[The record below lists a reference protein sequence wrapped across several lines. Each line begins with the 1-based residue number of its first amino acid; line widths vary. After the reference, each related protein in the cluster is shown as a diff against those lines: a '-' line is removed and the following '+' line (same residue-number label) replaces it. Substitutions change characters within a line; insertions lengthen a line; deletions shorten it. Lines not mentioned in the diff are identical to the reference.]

1 MSASKAPPRVFYGW
15 VVVGASLLS
24 NIMVLGAGTASF
36 TVFLAPMTSA
46 LGWSRITYTG
56 AVTAQSLLNIAA
68 RPIIGIVLDR
78 LGPRPLMA
86 AGALVAGACYLLLS
100 QVSQPWQFYLLYS
113 FAAAF
118 GLGET
123 GNLVTSATISKWFIR
138 MRGRALAIASTGMNL
153 GQIIFTPLCA
163 LLIAA
168 IGWRM
173 TWSVT
178 GLMVVG
184 VVLPIAFVMRRS
196 PEDIGLTPD
205 GAPSEEPAPGGTAT
219 SRNAAE
225 PSWGLRQAIRTRAVW
240 ILMLSSNLSSLAY
253 SGILYHLV
261 AYYTDSGLS
270 LQAAGVLIGLNHT
283 FALISKIPWG
293 MVAERFP
300 VRYCMMVSYS
310 GRVAGLLIL
319 LLSNSPLRFLG
330 YVVVSGLISHGV
342 GNLQSQ
348 IWADYYGRANVGTI
362 RGVLAPISILS
373 SIAGPLFSAA
383 TFDRT
388 GSYHGAFW
396 VYAGTLTLA
405 VCLLYFATP
414 PRTQPL
420 ATPEAQSATT
430 NQPA

>member
-1 MSASKAPPRVFYGW
+1 MSAGKAPPRVFYGW
-15 VVVGASLLS
+15 IVVGASLLS

-46 LGWSRITYTG
+46 LGWSRMTYTG
-56 AVTAQSLLNIAA
+56 GVTAQSLLNIAA

-86 AGALVAGACYLLLS
+86 AGALIAGTCYLLLS

-205 GAPSEEPAPGGTAT
+205 GAPPEEPAAGRHSDCTKRSRAKLGATPGH
-219 SRNAAE
+219 
-225 PSWGLRQAIRTRAVW
+225 P
-240 ILMLSSNLSSLAY
+240 
-253 SGILYHLV
+253 
-261 AYYTDSGLS
+261 DSG
-270 LQAAGVLIGLNHT
+270 
-283 FALISKIPWG
+283 G
-293 MVAERFP
+293 MDT
-300 VRYCMMVSYS
+300 
-310 GRVAGLLIL
+310 
-319 LLSNSPLRFLG
+319 N
-330 YVVVSGLISHGV
+330 
-342 GNLQSQ
+342 
-348 IWADYYGRANVGTI
+348 
-362 RGVLAPISILS
+362 
-373 SIAGPLFSAA
+373 
-383 TFDRT
+383 
-388 GSYHGAFW
+388 
-396 VYAGTLTLA
+396 
-405 VCLLYFATP
+405 
-414 PRTQPL
+414 
-420 ATPEAQSATT
+420 AQH
-430 NQPA
+430 